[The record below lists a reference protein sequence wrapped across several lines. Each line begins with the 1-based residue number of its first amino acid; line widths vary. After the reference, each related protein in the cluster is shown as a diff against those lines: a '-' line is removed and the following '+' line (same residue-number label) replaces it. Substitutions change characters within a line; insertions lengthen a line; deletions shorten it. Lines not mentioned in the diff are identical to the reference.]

1 MIAAYLLFFF
11 AGIGAF
17 NGLMLGTGLLL
28 RRPAAPAQRWLAL
41 LILALSVR
49 TGKSVLFYFYPELS
63 KLVLQVGLTA
73 CLMIGPCLIALV
85 RAWADPAGQRTRNDR
100 LFVAAVLAAA
110 TGLGVAF
117 PYSEYPQWWTGA
129 PAWRVVMYGWL
140 ACVTL
145 AAVLCLR
152 AFRRAGAAAAVDGI
166 GRGAL
171 AAVVAAV
178 AGVWLAYFTAGYTSY
193 IVGPLS
199 FSLALYA
206 GAAVW
211 FATRK
216 TRAAAA
222 VAAEPYRDRKIVDD
236 EAQAELQALH
246 RLMASEALYT
256 DAQLSLAK
264 LARRLNMP
272 PARLSQLLND
282 NHKTAFKPYL
292 MQLRVD
298 AAKRLLQAPGQVM
311 MEQVAE
317 ASGFLSMSTFYSS
330 FKKLEGMTPAAWRQ
344 ARSAAAADS

>member
-17 NGLMLGTGLLL
+17 NALALAIGLLL
-28 RRPAAPAQRWLAL
+28 RRSNAPAPRWLAL

-85 RAWADPAGQRTRNDR
+85 RAWSDPAGQRTRHDAR
-100 LFVAAVLAAA
+100 FVAALLAAA
-110 TGLGVAF
+110 IVLGAAF
-117 PYSEYPQWWTGA
+117 PYSEYPQWWSGA

-140 ACVTL
+140 ACVAA
-145 AAVLCLR
+145 AAVLCRR
-152 AFRRAGAAAAVDGI
+152 AFRRAGDAADGI
-166 GRGAL
+166 GRGQL
-171 AAVVAAV
+171 AAIVAAV

-206 GAAVW
+206 GVAVW
-211 FATRK
+211 FAGRRP
-216 TRAAAA
+216 RAAA
-222 VAAEPYRDRKIVDD
+222 VAEPYRDRKIVDD

-246 RLMASEALYT
+246 RLMDSEALYT

-330 FKKLEGMTPAAWRQ
+330 FKKLEGTTPAAWRQ